1 MERLAKLNVIVS
13 TNMAGYAGNY
23 DAAVRALGREEAE
36 RQTPVKEMLDHHLVV
51 VNGSDYAGPSPE
63 TATSNNPF
71 VPLYYY
77 VSRKTR
83 DGRVLGIQEKISR
96 EEALRIATNNNAFAT
111 WEEKVKGS
119 IEPGKLADFLVISG
133 DIMTIPEDEILKL
146 HPLATYVGG
155 RKVYEVP
162 EANGAF

>member
-1 MERLAKLNVIVS
+1 MRQKLPDGGAAEHGRCSSVTGPPTRQQRVNVVEVPGCFAEADASVALRRRDVAAKCSQL
-13 TNMAGYAGNY
+13 
-23 DAAVRALGREEAE
+23 
-36 RQTPVKEMLDHHLVV
+36 
-51 VNGSDYAGPSPE
+51 

-83 DGRVLGIQEKISR
+83 DGRVLGSHEKISR
-96 EEALRIATNNNAFAT
+96 EEALRIATYNNAFAT

-119 IEPGKLADFLVISG
+119 IEPGKLADFLVLSG
-133 DIMTIPEDEILKL
+133 DFMTIPEDDILKL
-146 HPLATYVGG
+146 HPMATYVGG
-155 RKVYEVP
+155 RKVYAAP